1 MIWSVWYDS
10 YKLSSS
16 YGQSICICYYLF
28 ISKDRNLEKFN
39 CPIPPEY
46 YYSIELD
53 DGQRIEVTTETFYY
67 SAFQLRQG
75 LVLVIII
82 TQSILILGSILLWKF
97 VGLSE
102 KSWVSTSST
111 FRLKSLIFRIM
122 LLQGL
127 PIIDESIRKGLIQSE
142 TYTDLALIMDLVAVN
157 KINSKYIR
165 LAFEIMDTV
174 NSKRTRK
181 SFNAGF
187 FRAFRELAV
196 WHVNS
201 GRFSNGWLK
210 ACFLLA

>member
-1 MIWSVWYDS
+1 
-10 YKLSSS
+10 
-16 YGQSICICYYLF
+16 
-28 ISKDRNLEKFN
+28 
-39 CPIPPEY
+39 
-46 YYSIELD
+46 
-53 DGQRIEVTTETFYY
+53 
-67 SAFQLRQG
+67 
-75 LVLVIII
+75 
-82 TQSILILGSILLWKF
+82 
-97 VGLSE
+97 
-102 KSWVSTSST
+102 
-111 FRLKSLIFRIM
+111 M

-196 WHVNS
+196 WHLNS
-201 GRFSNGWLK
+201 GRFSNG
-210 ACFLLA
+210 